1 MSEPHFTPTSALR
14 KVRASVALS
23 ALVALGAATVP
34 AAAQEPQRGG
44 IIQYGH
50 AQEPPCLY
58 GSWIQQWYLQRQFSD
73 SLVTRADDGTI
84 LPWLATS
91 WTISDDRKTYVFE
104 IKPGVKFTDGTPL
117 DAKAVVD
124 NFNIWLGTDPDTR
137 NNAATA
143 YFKEHFQAVEQAGP
157 QTVKVQLKRPYQPF
171 LTVLS
176 HATHG
181 ILSPT
186 ALARGPQANCEQP
199 VGSGPFIVEK
209 WNRGQNVVLRRNP
222 DYNSAPA
229 TAKHQGPAYVD
240 GLVWKFLKEPTVRWG
255 SLVTGESDVIYDVP
269 AVNWDEANKRFTVIR
284 RLTGGTPQRLQ
295 LNTEF
300 APFDDIRVRQAF
312 AHASD
317 RKKAVEVTFL
327 GAVPFEGNGALS
339 QSAPDYRKELAER
352 YPYDPVKA
360 GQLLDEAGWTQ
371 RNDKGVRLKDGKPL
385 TVRITYGA
393 GAYLTAD
400 AAQALQIIQE
410 QAREVGFDVVL
421 KPTTQAEW
429 YGGKNRGPRDYE
441 IIPAYWT
448 ASSAEV
454 FQISWKPDAGSARNA
469 NNASRFQDPKL
480 WALIQEADQTF
491 DDARRK
497 ALYQEAQTILVD
509 NAAVVGF
516 IPLPV
521 SLASSPKLKDVWISG
536 AVSEPVF
543 HDAYFVK

>member
-1 MSEPHFTPTSALR
+1 MPKSASRSRRLR
-14 KVRASVALS
+14 PAL
-23 ALVALGAATVP
+23 AATVALAALVGP
-34 AAAQEPQRGG
+34 ALAQEPQRGG
-44 IIQYGH
+44 IIRYGH

-73 SLVTRADDGTI
+73 SLVTRTSEGEI
-84 LPWLATS
+84 KPWLATS
-91 WTISDDRKTYVFE
+91 WTISDDKKTYVFE

-117 DAKAVVD
+117 DAKAIVD
-124 NFNIWLGTDPDTR
+124 NFNLWLDVDPDKR

-143 YFKEHFQAVEQAGP
+143 YFKEHFQSAEVAGP
-157 QTVKVQLKRPYQPF
+157 LTVRIQLKRPYQPF

-186 ALARGPQANCEQP
+186 ALARGVQANCEQP

-209 WNRGQNVVLRRNP
+209 WNRGQNVVFRRNP
-222 DYNSAPA
+222 DYNSAPS
-229 TAKHQGPAYVD
+229 TAKHQGPAYAD
-240 GLVWKFLKEPTVRWG
+240 GLVWKFLKEPTVRYG

-269 AVNWDEANKRFTVIR
+269 AVNWAEANKRFTVIR
-284 RLTGGTPQRLQ
+284 QLTGGTPQRLQ

-300 APFDDIRVRQAF
+300 APFDDVRVRQAF
-312 AHASD
+312 AYAAD
-317 RKKAVEVTFL
+317 RKKAVEVTYQGSL
-327 GAVPFEGNGALS
+327 PFEGNGALS
-339 QSAPDYRKELAER
+339 QSAPDYLKTLAET
-352 YPYDPVKA
+352 YPYDPAKA
-360 GQLLDEAGWTQ
+360 EKLLDEAGWTE
-371 RNDKGVRLKDGKPL
+371 RNDRGVRLKDGKPL
-385 TVRITYGA
+385 TIRIAYGA
-393 GAYLTAD
+393 GAYLTSD
-400 AAQALQIIQE
+400 AVQALQIIQE

-421 KPTTQAEW
+421 RPTTQAEW
-429 YGGKNRGPRDYE
+429 AAGKNRGPSDYE

-454 FQISWKPDAGSARNA
+454 FQISWKPDIGKVRNA

-480 WALIQEADQTF
+480 WDLIQQADQTF

-497 ALYQEAQTILVD
+497 DLYQQAQKLLVD
-509 NAAVVGF
+509 NAAVIGF

>member
-1 MSEPHFTPTSALR
+1 ML
-14 KVRASVALS
+14 
-23 ALVALGAATVP
+23 AATAALAAFAGP
-34 AAAQEPQRGG
+34 ATAQEPPRGG

-73 SLVTRADDGTI
+73 GLVTRTNDGTI
-84 LPWLATS
+84 RPWLATS
-91 WTISDDRKTYVFE
+91 WTISDDKKTYVFE
-104 IKPGVKFTDGTPL
+104 IKPEVKFTDGTPL
-117 DAKAVVD
+117 DAKAIVD
-124 NFNIWLGTDPDTR
+124 NFNLWLDVDPDKR
-137 NNAATA
+137 NNAATL
-143 YFKEHFQAVEQAGP
+143 YFKEHFQSAEATGP
-157 QTVKVQLKRPYQPF
+157 LTVKVQLKRPYQPF

-186 ALARGPQANCEQP
+186 ALARGAQVNCEQP
-199 VGSGPFIVEK
+199 VGSGPFIIEK
-209 WNRGQNVVLRRNP
+209 WNRGQDVVFRRNP
-222 DYNSAPA
+222 NYNSAPS

-240 GLVWKFLKEPTVRWG
+240 GLAWKFLKEPTVRYG

-269 AVNWDEANKRFTVIR
+269 AVNWEEANKRFTVIR
-284 RLTGGTPQRLQ
+284 HITGGTPQRLQ

-300 APFDDIRVRQAF
+300 APFDDIRVRRAF

-317 RKKAVEVTFL
+317 RKKAVEVTFH
-327 GAVPFEGNGALS
+327 GAVPFEGNGALA
-339 QSAPDYRKELAER
+339 QSAPDYATDLAGS
-352 YPYDPVKA
+352 YPYDPAKA
-360 GQLLDEAGWTQ
+360 EKLLDEAGWTT
-371 RNDKGVRLKDGKPL
+371 RDDRGVRLKDGKPL

-393 GAYLTAD
+393 GSHLTAD

-421 KPTTQAEW
+421 RPTTQAEW
-429 YGGKNRGPRDYE
+429 YAGKNRGPRDYE
-441 IIPAYWT
+441 IQPAYWT

-454 FQISWKPDAGSARNA
+454 FQISWKPDVGSARNV

-497 ALYQEAQTILVD
+497 ALYQEAQGILVD
-509 NAAVVGF
+509 SAAVIGF

-536 AVSEPVF
+536 AVGEPVF